1 MVNRHCVPWCYL
13 KNNKYTNDEEI
24 LIIVYLCMY
33 IFQLKKTDKMEVL
46 MDKFCQLKGIEK
58 ASARFYFDGED
69 LVPSDTSETLYLEGG
84 ECIDVHINE

>member
-1 MVNRHCVPWCYL
+1 MFIYVC
-13 KNNKYTNDEEI
+13 I
-24 LIIVYLCMY
+24 LY
-33 IFQLKKTDKMEVL
+33 ILQLKKTDKMEVL